1 VPVLRPI
8 SPRAL
13 RAAAERAGYVV
24 AAEDSY
30 NTAMVNLNR
39 PNDPPLIVPKR
50 GDRLAVGVLDNIVHG
65 TDSRLAEEIM
75 DEVTSASLTA

>member
-1 VPVLRPI
+1 
-8 SPRAL
+8 
-13 RAAAERAGYVV
+13 
-24 AAEDSY
+24 
-30 NTAMVNLNR
+30 MVNLNR